1 MIGSDA
7 RTVAAPHRKI
17 PMKVR
22 ADLNIQNRT
31 ITFSANIQ
39 IARNP
44 IAITFPTKK
53 KDWERLK
60 AESTSGKRLI
70 ERLMQMVEIEKVAI
84 DQYEIEVIFKDS
96 LSRKQEQA
104 LVGAMMEAMG
114 KIMQIKPE
122 HVIVT
127 NGAAD
132 EDILPEPQTTTSE
145 ESD

>member
-1 MIGSDA
+1 M
-7 RTVAAPHRKI
+7 KI
-17 PMKVR
+17 R

-39 IARNP
+39 IARSP
-44 IAITFPTKK
+44 VDITFPAKK

-60 AESTSGKRLI
+60 AESTSGRRLI

-84 DQYEIEVIFKDS
+84 DQYQVEVIFKDS
-96 LSRKQEQA
+96 LSQKQKRA
-104 LVGAMMEAMG
+104 LVEAMMEAMG
-114 KIMQIKPE
+114 KIMRIKSE
-122 HVIVT
+122 HVIIT

-132 EDILPEPQTTTSE
+132 EDVLPELSQPVSE